1 MMRKGVDRHVMI
13 LGATAASGERLSRVK
28 RKEIGGKKNP
38 FFPRIRMFMV
48 VPETKGRTIK
58 TTTTAMI
65 LTEVRAIPVHWS
77 RATISNRGIC
87 LPPRM
92 RRSVA
97 DQGLTFRIPRRE
109 RWEEGKG
116 TILSGVVWSSW
127 ARNWAKLL
135 PSLSWWNWT

>member
-1 MMRKGVDRHVMI
+1 MVFFCGTTRGPRVAWRKRGDRVLISFFGEDLI
-13 LGATAASGERLSRVK
+13 LVK
-28 RKEIGGKKNP
+28 
-38 FFPRIRMFMV
+38 V
-48 VPETKGRTIK
+48 TTVTKGRTIK

-92 RRSVA
+92 RKTRASRSVA

-116 TILSGVVWSSW
+116 TILSDVVWSSW